1 MKMKKNRIK
10 LERNEKGVE
19 DIYIQWREEEKER
32 WNQVKTLGID
42 RIRVEELGICGSRV
56 W

>member
-1 MKMKKNRIK
+1 LKRK
-10 LERNEKGVE
+10 EKGVE
-19 DIYIQWREEEKER
+19 DIRRREEEKEL

>member
-1 MKMKKNRIK
+1 MEMKKNRIK
-10 LERNEKGVE
+10 LKRKEKGVE
-19 DIYIQWREEEKER
+19 DIRRREEEKEL